1 MLAKHRLNS
10 ITSGGTDSITK
21 TGEYGTQGSVSRFI
35 KEELEN
41 YEIEESLQW
50 QSKRRESTSS

>member
-1 MLAKHRLNS
+1 MQNRLNS
-10 ITSGGTDSITK
+10 LTSGQTDSITK
-21 TGEYGTQGSVSRFI
+21 TVEYGTQGSVSRFI

-50 QSKRRESTSS
+50 